1 MFYYCSK
8 FKSDIGEINLA
19 ATDEAL
25 IYCGN
30 PRQSGVT
37 MKEWIEKYLPDY
49 SFKEGK
55 NEVLVEAE
63 SQLKSYFKGEL
74 KALDVPLKLVGTDF
88 RQEVWKA
95 LREIPYGETKTY
107 GEVARMIGNPKAARA
122 VGQANNKNPI
132 SYFVP

>member
-19 ATDEAL
+19 AIDEGL

-37 MKEWIEKYLPDY
+37 MEEWIGKYLPNY
-49 SFKEGK
+49 NFKEGK
-55 NEVLVEAE
+55 NHILDQAE
-63 SQLKSYFKGEL
+63 SQLKSYFKGNCKE
-74 KALDVPLKLVGTDF
+74 LDVPLILIGTEF
-88 RQEVWKA
+88 RKEVWQA
-95 LREIPYGETKTY
+95 LRKIPYGETRSY
-107 GEVARMIGNPKAARA
+107 GEVAEAIGNPKAARA